1 LPVTQHSQPGTM
13 ATDADMDIDM
23 NIDMEIDPE
32 VARMQ
37 AEAEAIN
44 ARAQQQAAE
53 AAQHDAMNGV
63 KQAPEEGEVEPNAIV
78 PFKVHLRG
86 LDDLTTKKIEEGVR
100 EVYDSEF
107 YRRLQWID
115 DTSANL
121 VFDTEAAAVDALA
134 ALSAEEESEPL
145 RLRAVK
151 PLEALSGTQLQAR
164 MAIEADVKVA
174 GAKDRS
180 RFYLMNP
187 GYDPDSR
194 PRKRKNV
201 REQGPRY
208 KRTRR
213 ESDDEIFH
221 RRNSEQG
228 TPFNVDFYDDA
239 PSAADSAAR
248 KASPSSASSYDV
260 RKKTRPGED
269 LFAGRDNGRLRN
281 NDNRDRSASPDR
293 DGDGRYGFSEEQP
306 YRRTARQRSATPP
319 RLRRNRENQDARL
332 ERSKELFPARGTT
345 STLKSNGHAPEPR
358 KPANA
363 NNHTTDLFPDRT
375 TNGSKELFPDK
386 AQHRR
391 QEARDIDLDEVATAI
406 GQYNLDGTFESFANT
421 YSLPGP
427 GRAGQKSKPDKNAG
441 RDLFARVT
449 GGPKSGNSNNGRL
462 RNGDSP
468 QDQGFS
474 FKGAGRDEP
483 GFSILGA
490 SGSNDRNRER
500 GANLAKELFPHRA
513 GGGSGAPNGGK
524 DLFDGRI
531 KGRARKRAE
540 DLF

>member
-1 LPVTQHSQPGTM
+1 M

-53 AAQHDAMNGV
+53 AAQHDAMNGIE
-63 KQAPEEGEVEPNAIV
+63 QAPEEGEVEPNAIV
-78 PFKVHLRG
+78 PHKVHLRG
-86 LDDLTTKKIEEGVR
+86 LDDLTTQKIEAGVR
-100 EVYDSEF
+100 EVCDLDLYH
-107 YRRLQWID
+107 RLQWID

-121 VFDTEAAAVDALA
+121 IFNTEAAAADALA

-151 PLEALSGTQLQAR
+151 PLEALGGSQLQAR
-164 MAIEADVKVA
+164 MAIESDVKVA

-187 GYDPDSR
+187 AYDPDSR

-208 KRTRR
+208 KRSRR
-213 ESDDEIFH
+213 QSEDEIFH
-221 RRNSEQG
+221 RRNSQQS
-228 TPFNVDFYDDA
+228 TPFNVDFYDDP
-239 PSAADSAAR
+239 PSAAEPAAR
-248 KASPSSASSYDV
+248 RASPSSASSYDV
-260 RKKTRPGED
+260 KKKTRSGED

-281 NDNRDRSASPDR
+281 NNSRDRSASPDR

-332 ERSKELFPARGTT
+332 ERSKELFPPRGTT
-345 STLKSNGHAPEPR
+345 STLKSGGQAPEPR
-358 KPANA
+358 RPANG
-363 NNHTTDLFPDRT
+363 NTTDLFPDRT
-375 TNGSKELFPDK
+375 TNGSRELFPDK

-391 QEARDIDLDEVATAI
+391 HDARDIAIDEVATAI
-406 GQYNLDGTFESFANT
+406 GQYNLDGTFEAIAYT
-421 YSLPGP
+421 YTISGP
-427 GRAGQKSKPDKNAG
+427 GRAGQKSKPNENAG

-449 GGPKSGNSNNGRL
+449 GGPQSSSNNGRL
-462 RNGDSP
+462 RNGDSAA

-490 SGSNDRNRER
+490 SGNSEKNRER
-500 GANLAKELFPHRA
+500 GANLARELFPHRA
-513 GGGSGAPNGGK
+513 GAGSGAPNGGK